1 MDKLNPIDKRFY
13 LPIIQS
19 AIEEDI
25 GHGDITT
32 DAIIPLDTMATAR
45 ILAKQDLV
53 VSCTF
58 VAEDTFKLL
67 DPTAQIDIN
76 VKEGEVISEG
86 TAILEIKARARVILS
101 AERVALNLLQ
111 RLCGITTVTHNMVE
125 SIKGLD
131 VILLDT
137 RKTTPGLRILE
148 KYAVKAGG
156 AHNHRFG
163 LFDGVLIKDN
173 HIAIAGSIK
182 NAVEKARQSVHH
194 LMKIQ
199 VEVSNTQEIIDAL
212 EAGADSLLL
221 DNMVEGNNVNR
232 LKTAVDLAQGIN
244 PDIILEASGGITPDN
259 LVQTAST
266 GVHQISSG
274 YLSHSAPSVDI
285 SLRIDMQ

>member
-32 DAIIPLDTMATAR
+32 DAIIPFDTMATAR